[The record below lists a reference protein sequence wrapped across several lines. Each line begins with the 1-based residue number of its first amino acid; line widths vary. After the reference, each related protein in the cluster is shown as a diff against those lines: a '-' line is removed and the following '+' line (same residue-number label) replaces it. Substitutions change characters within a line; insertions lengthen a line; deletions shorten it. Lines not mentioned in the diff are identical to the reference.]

1 MSSTTRALA
10 RQAIVVAGLLLIM
23 PSSAPASS
31 KVLRVVLDSPVLEAP
46 PPDAELAALLGG
58 AKPQT
63 LRSLVET
70 IRKAGEDANITGLAL
85 VIDEPQVSLAQVEE
99 LSRALQA
106 FRARGKKVY
115 CYMDY
120 AGNAGYALAAA
131 GADHITIAETSTL
144 WINGIHAEVSFYK
157 GMLDKIGVQADM
169 LQCGAYKAAAEPFI
183 RTEPSPEFRENINWL
198 LDGIYERWIE
208 LIAQGRK
215 LDPAKVRAAIDVA
228 PLEALAARE
237 HGLVDA
243 VSSFPEFRRML
254 HREFGEDVEIVKD
267 LDKEKFKVDFE
278 NPWALFEFFQKI
290 MAEAQE
296 KPTKAA
302 VGLVYVEGGITT
314 GKSEEDLFGGGG
326 TAGSTTVRA
335 ALEKALRDENIKAV
349 VMRVN
354 SPGGSALGSDI
365 IWEAATRLAREKPLV
380 VSMGAVAGSGGYYV
394 SIPGETI
401 FAEATTITASIGV
414 VGGKLIWKDLW
425 EGKIGVTTT
434 EFERGRN
441 AALFSMNRPWSEQER
456 QWMLTWMN
464 HVYEQFKGRIR
475 ASRGARIK
483 GDLEQMA
490 GGRVF
495 TGRQALERG
504 LVDRIGGLQDAIEY
518 AARKANLAKYDV
530 VLVPKPKDFMQ
541 KLAELFGREKEDE
554 YELAPPAARA
564 GLRATPLSQDP
575 LLRAALPLVRQLAP
589 RQVRQLVAALRNAA
603 IINREHLG
611 MFMPFELEIR

>member
-1 MSSTTRALA
+1 MRTVPHTPARRALLLT
-10 RQAIVVAGLLLIM
+10 GLLLM
-23 PSSAPASS
+23 LPPAALASR
-31 KVLRVVLDSPVLEAP
+31 KVVRIVLDSPVLEAP
-46 PPDAELAALLGG
+46 PADAELAALFGE
-58 AKPQT
+58 KPKT

-70 IRKAGEDANITGLAL
+70 IRKAGEDANVAGLAL
-85 VIDEPQVSLAQVEE
+85 VIDEPQVALAQVEE
-99 LSRALQA
+99 LTRALRA
-106 FRARGKKVY
+106 FRAKGKKVY

-157 GMLDKIGVQADM
+157 GMLDKIGVQAQM
-169 LQCGAYKAAAEPFI
+169 LQCGAYKAAAEPFS
-183 RTEPSPEFRENINWL
+183 RTEPSPEFTENINWL
-198 LDGIYERWIE
+198 LDGIYERWVE

-215 LDPAKVRAAIDVA
+215 LDPAQVRAAIDAA
-228 PLEALAARE
+228 PLEAEPARE

-267 LDKEKFKVDFE
+267 LDKEKFKLDMSSPFAIFE
-278 NPWALFEFFQKI
+278 LFQKV

-296 KPTKAA
+296 KTTRAA

-314 GKSEEDLFGGGG
+314 GKSEQDFFGGGG

-335 ALEKALRDENIKAV
+335 ALEKALRDENVKAV

-425 EGKIGVTTT
+425 EDKIGITTT

-464 HVYEQFKGRIR
+464 NTYEQFKGRIR
-475 ASRGARIK
+475 SSRGERIK

-518 AARKANLAKYDV
+518 AAGKAGLSKYDV
-530 VLVPKPKDFMQ
+530 VLVPKPKDLMQ
-541 KLAELFGREKEDE
+541 KLAELFGQEQEDE
-554 YELAPPAARA
+554 YELAPPAAARA
-564 GLRATPLSQDP
+564 MLHATPLSQDP
-575 LLRAALPLVRQLAP
+575 LLRAALPLIRQLAP
-589 RQVRQLVAALRNAA
+589 RQVRQLVAVLRNAS
-603 IINREHLG
+603 IVNREHVG
-611 MFMPFELEIR
+611 MFMPIELEIR